1 MLRKWDFNLSKEDNI
16 ALDIIHIID
25 ENGYELAEIQ
35 FALLTKSE
43 VKVIKPFYLYKIQ
56 ERANMINM
64 LSIERHLMIYG
75 IDVVFDSIKQ
85 SESNYLCV
93 FKLI

>member
-1 MLRKWDFNLSKEDNI
+1 MLRKWDFNLSKEANI

-25 ENGYELAEIQ
+25 INSYELDGIQ
-35 FALLTKSE
+35 FAILTKSE

-56 ERANMINM
+56 ERAKLINK
-64 LSIERHLMIYG
+64 LSVERHLIIYG

-93 FKLI
+93 FKLK